1 MKHEEQEKDL
11 LKSGIY
17 TLKNKLNGRIY
28 IGSAKRFRDR
38 WHSHRYCLKTNK
50 HSNCFLQADYNKCG
64 PGAFLF
70 KIVELTDDKSK
81 EERLLIEEKWIE
93 QYYDSGHKCYNLC
106 KRAFSREGCRDKNTK
121 ETKERK
127 RKAGLKNMENP
138 EFRNRSIESLRI
150 NLLLNGPPNLGNKHS
165 TETKK
170 IMSDKHIGKLK
181 SEETKRRMS
190 EAQSKRAES
199 NPSFIKN
206 LYLSSLESV
215 SKPII
220 VRNKITG
227 EIIRCIS
234 KTATCKEFGFKNTKQ
249 LKWYIDGKWVH
260 DLYEFYEEAQ
270 EISY

>member
-17 TLKNKLNGRIY
+17 TLTNKLNGRIY
-28 IGSAKRFRDR
+28 IGSAKRFKDR
-38 WHSHRYCLKTNK
+38 WQSHRYCLKTNK

-93 QYYDSGHKCYNLC
+93 QYYDSGDKCYNLC
-106 KRAFSREGCRDKNTK
+106 KGAFSREGCCDKNTQ
-121 ETKERK
+121 ETKARK

-138 EFRNRSIESLRI
+138 EFRKKSIEFLRLSLLI
-150 NLLLNGPPNLGNKHS
+150 NGPPNLGNKHS
-165 TETKK
+165 EETKIK
-170 IMSDKHIGKLK
+170 MSEWHRGKLK
-181 SEETKRRMS
+181 SEETKARMS
-190 EAQSKRAES
+190 NAQSKRAKN
-199 NPSFIKN
+199 NPDFIKN
-206 LYLSSLESV
+206 LYLSSLKSV

-220 VRNKITG
+220 IKNKITG

-234 KTATCKEFGFKNTKQ
+234 KTAACKEFGFKNTKQ

-260 DLYEFYEEAQ
+260 DLYEFFEEAQ
-270 EISY
+270 